1 MYCGKCGNETKPLKR
16 KIIEDG
22 HTLQIHYYTICNG
35 CGEELGIK
43 EFFQLTDWDYL
54 TKEEI
59 GVIKKEL
66 TSKFISRRK

>member
-1 MYCGKCGNETKPLKR
+1 MERKKNKMFCGKCGNETEPLKR

-54 TKEEI
+54 TNEELEEI
-59 GVIKKEL
+59 KNDD
-66 TSKFISRRK
+66 